1 MRRSP
6 DPPTRHRPA
15 AEGDPASAARSS
27 APVPPDAAR
36 RPPART
42 PGGCADDDHDHTP
55 DAPAPAR
62 WARLLAATIALVA
75 GAGTLT
81 GSVLETGVPVPPAQW
96 LFALTGMLLPA
107 LGWLIASRRP
117 RNAYG
122 WLMLASAL
130 CFGIGGLSVGYLLY
144 AARSGSDADGL
155 GPAVAGASLFSVHYG
170 LNWIFIPLLFPDGRL
185 PSPRWRPLA
194 WAGGAC
200 IAVHAVAVVL
210 VPGNLDQ
217 DVPLPNPLG
226 LRGVAGAAAFVAVT
240 VTTLLTPVIAV
251 GALGGLLVR
260 WRGASP
266 AERRQLRWMVAG
278 VLLNLSGF
286 VLILGIDGG
295 HLPAYLDWL
304 AVLSVL
310 GAVPAAVGVA
320 LVRYRLLDIRVVVR
334 KSLTY
339 GLLWSAIA
347 LVYAGVALALGVAAG
362 ERLPVTVAVALAVG
376 VTLVFQPVRDR
387 LEALAERLV
396 FGFRPTAAELLA
408 ETSTTLNSMTESS
421 SQLQHLAHV
430 ARSALATTWV
440 AVELAD
446 GTRAVA
452 DTVTGPPALTVPI
465 TSDGEVTGHL
475 SCGPK
480 IDGRITNRDRSLLVA
495 LAAQAGLALRS
506 ARLAARLVHAQETE
520 RRRIERNIHDG
531 VQQQLVALIAGLEL
545 ARAAGPRPETMVRLR
560 EQARA
565 TLEDLRE
572 LAAGIHPTAL
582 AQGGVVEAVEELC
595 GRLPLDGTV
604 TVTVD
609 DALRGRRFS
618 DDVEGAA
625 YFTIGEALA
634 NALKHAAASRVDVR
648 LARHADRLLLEV
660 SDDGTGFDPLAVPQR
675 GLGPLADR
683 LAALGGH
690 LTVTSTPG
698 KGTHVKAWIPGD
710 A

>member
-1 MRRSP
+1 
-6 DPPTRHRPA
+6 
-15 AEGDPASAARSS
+15 
-27 APVPPDAAR
+27 
-36 RPPART
+36 PPART
-42 PGGCADDDHDHTP
+42 PRGAGDPTPP
-55 DAPAPAR
+55 DAPAPA
-62 WARLLAATIALVA
+62 WARPLATAIALVA

-117 RNAYG
+117 RNPYG

-130 CFGIGGLSVGYLLY
+130 CLGIGGLSVGYLLY
-144 AARSGSDADGL
+144 AARSGSGADGL

-226 LRGVAGAAAFVAVT
+226 LRGIAGAAAFVAVT
-240 VTTLLTPVIAV
+240 VTTLLTPVLAA
-251 GALGGLLVR
+251 GALVGLLVR
-260 WRGASP
+260 WRGATP
-266 AERRQLRWMVAG
+266 AERRQLRWMAAG
-278 VLLNLSGF
+278 VVVNLSGF

-320 LVRYRLLDIRVVVR
+320 VVRYRLLDIRVVAQ
-334 KSLTY
+334 KSLVY

-347 LVYAGVALALGVAAG
+347 LVYAGVAMALGVVAG

-376 VTLVFQPVRDR
+376 VTLVFQPVRNR

-396 FGFRPTAAELLA
+396 FGVRPTAAELLA
-408 ETSTTLNSMTESS
+408 ETSATLDSMTEPS

-440 AVELAD
+440 AVELED

-452 DTVTGPPALTVPI
+452 DEGSGPPALTVPI
-465 TSDGEVTGHL
+465 MSDGAVTGRL

-480 IDGRITNRDRSLLVA
+480 IEGRITDRDRSLLLA

-595 GRLPLDGTV
+595 GRLPLDV

-634 NALKHAAASRVDVR
+634 NALKHAAASRVEVR
-648 LARHADRLLLEV
+648 LAQRADRLLLDV
-660 SDDGTGFDPLAVPQR
+660 SDDGRGFDPHAVPRR

-683 LAALGGH
+683 LTALGGH

-698 KGTHVKAWIPGD
+698 RGTHVSAWIPGD